1 VVELVQALLER
12 EVRRGMAE
20 QGLASLALYPERRNC
35 EAPTAGVVFTLLEG
49 HRRHRL
55 LDEQGQEL
63 KRFHDQLPEP
73 AQELLGL
80 LGVDTAPY
88 GPSRSSPGLR

>member
-12 EVRRGMAE
+12 EVRQQMDRADVE
-20 QGLASLALYPERRNC
+20 CLLLYPEKRASA
-35 EAPTAGVVFTLLEG
+35 APTAELVLHALEG

-63 KRFHDQLPEP
+63 RRFHDELPDAAREVL
-73 AQELLGL
+73 EL

-88 GPSRSSPGLR
+88 GLS